1 MKTNR
6 TIPLLLS
13 SSMIGLF
20 SLAQAAV
27 GPFGDKPDSPRSLP
41 ADNLPPFRMLDAK
54 GNLIPLPPLPPGG
67 LHHDAGG
74 APESTARGPSLALAL
89 EAAQTAIETCHTNG
103 YRIGVSVIDSV
114 GEARAMITADGA
126 DGSHVFVAMRKALT
140 ALATEMPSAK
150 AADLVAGDKALLS
163 RIKPNMFVMGG
174 ALPIVVNR
182 ETIGAIGVS
191 GAAGMPFGHQDELCA
206 AAGLLK
212 IQNRLK

>member
-1 MKTNR
+1 MKTKR
-6 TIPLLLS
+6 TAPVLLLS
-13 SSMIGLF
+13 SVVGLL
-20 SLAQAAV
+20 SYSQAAV

-41 ADNLPPFRMLDAK
+41 ADNLPPFRMLDAQ
-54 GNLIPLPPLPPGG
+54 GNLVPLPALPPGG
-67 LHHDAGG
+67 LHHEPGAG
-74 APESTARGPSLALAL
+74 PESTARGPSLALSL
-89 EAAQTAIETCHTNG
+89 EAAQAAIESCRTKG

-150 AADLVAGDKALLS
+150 AADLVAGDKALLA

-174 ALPIVVNR
+174 ALPIVVNH

-206 AAGLLK
+206 SAGLLK

>member
-1 MKTNR
+1 MKSQTVSV
-6 TIPLLLS
+6 LLLS
-13 SSMIGLF
+13 SVIGFF
-20 SLAQAAV
+20 SFSQAAV

-41 ADNLPPFRMLDAK
+41 ADNLPPFRMLDAQ
-54 GNLIPLPPLPPGG
+54 GNLVPLPALPPGG
-67 LHHDAGG
+67 LHHEPGAG
-74 APESTARGPSLALAL
+74 PESTARGPSLALAL
-89 EAAQTAIETCHTNG
+89 EAAETAIATCRTKG
-103 YRIGVSVIDSV
+103 YRIGVSVVDSV

-140 ALATEMPSAK
+140 ALVTEMPSAK
-150 AADLVAGDKALLS
+150 AADQLANDKALLA

-174 ALPIVVNR
+174 ALPIMVNR

>member
-1 MKTNR
+1 MKPNR
-6 TIPLLLS
+6 NISLLLLS
-13 SSMIGLF
+13 SVVGIF
-20 SLAQAAV
+20 SYSQAAV

-41 ADNLPPFRMLDAK
+41 ADNLPPFRMLDAQ
-54 GNLIPLPPLPPGG
+54 GNLVPLPALPPGG
-67 LHHDAGG
+67 LHHDAGAG
-74 APESTARGPSLALAL
+74 PESTARGPTLALAL
-89 EAAQTAIETCHTNG
+89 EAAETAIESCRTKG
-103 YRIGVSVIDSV
+103 YRIGVSVVDSV

-150 AADLVAGDKALLS
+150 AADLVANDKALLA

-174 ALPIVVNR
+174 ALPIIVNR
-182 ETIGAIGVS
+182 ATIGAIGVS

-206 AAGLLK
+206 AAGLAK